1 MDVAPIPR
9 WRKLALVFVMF
20 LITGS
25 FGFIQPFQPLWFTV
39 SGISRSQI
47 GFITGLATAT
57 ALIVQ
62 PILGKISDRIDARR
76 PLMLVAALIACAAYL
91 AYGYVQNLW
100 AFLGLAILASN
111 GFAYLNAVGG
121 VLVGRLAAAGQG
133 GAGYARY
140 RVWGSVGYVVI
151 AMGSGLLIR
160 PDPHMTRADLAPIFT
175 YGPWIFFVIALMALL
190 VPDPKRP
197 PAPPKS
203 VDSDT
208 PKKPPNLANLDRFL
222 LAFGLYTFALYGA
235 TGFLAI
241 YMRQLGATPRQV
253 TWMFAA
259 GVVCEVLVMSQVGRW
274 TDQHGRKPALAL
286 GFILMPLRLL
296 LYIPALGPAWV
307 IAVQSLHGLNFGI
320 VGAVGVA
327 LVNDVADD
335 TNRGSLQARLGA
347 TAGLSS
353 ALGQLVCGWLS
364 QSYSIAVMFAVMS
377 AVGFVAAFLL
387 LTRVKETLPQR

>member
-1 MDVAPIPR
+1 MNVTEIPR
-9 WRKLALVFVMF
+9 WRKLMLVGVMF

-25 FGFIQPFQPLWFTV
+25 FGFIQPFLPLWLTA
-39 SGISRSQI
+39 SGISRSQL
-47 GFITGLATAT
+47 GLITGLATAT

-76 PLMLVAALIACAAYL
+76 PLMLIMALTAWGAYL
-91 AYGYVQNLW
+91 AYGYANSFWV
-100 AFLGLAILASN
+100 FLALTILASN

-151 AMGSGLLIR
+151 AMGSGLLVR

-175 YGPWIFFVIALMALL
+175 YGPWIFFVIAIAALL

-197 PAPPKS
+197 PVIEESTKT
-203 VDSDT
+203 DT
-208 PKKPPNLANLDRFL
+208 PKKHPNLANLDRFL

-241 YMRQLGATPRQV
+241 YMHQLGATARQV

-274 TDQHGRKPALAL
+274 TDQHGRKPALVL
-286 GFILMPLRLL
+286 GFLLMPLRLL
-296 LYIPALGPAWV
+296 LYIPAMGPAWV

-335 TNRGSLQARLGA
+335 SNRGSLQARLGA

-353 ALGQLVCGWLS
+353 ALGQLICGWLA
-364 QSYSIAVMFAVMS
+364 QNYSISVMFVVMS
-377 AVGFVAAFLL
+377 AVGCVAAFLL
-387 LTRVKETLPQR
+387 ITRVKETLP